1 MAVKDKLKVFC
12 GILLDAIYCILFFT
26 LGIFFTIN
34 YLLLHY
40 GLHHREWCIAD
51 FTVAVLLAVPLIW
64 RSYWYTKLI
73 ATQKK
78 MIDTLNVQLQ
88 SLKKESTRLKNVA
101 FAAIAV
107 ETTIEHGMRQNIE
120 PLKHFLEA
128 LRSTENSDLVE

>member
-107 ETTIEHGMRQNIE
+107 ETTIEHGMRPNIE

>member
-1 MAVKDKLKVFC
+1 MKDKLKVFC

-40 GLHHREWCIAD
+40 GLHNREWCIAD

-107 ETTIEHGMRQNIE
+107 ETTIEHGMRPNIE